1 MRARTVLAGAALLLI
16 AACEPD
22 YSSKGAQPTQV
33 EPMESVTG
41 GADPTSMSGRVKPA
55 DEPNIQH
62 PNADGNAGRP
72 PDGPGAP
79 QGYKDSTGAHADA

>member
-1 MRARTVLAGAALLLI
+1 MRARTVLATAALLLV

-22 YSSKGAQPTQV
+22 YSDKGPEPTQI

-41 GADPTSMSGRVKPA
+41 GADPTSMSGRVKRA

-79 QGYKDSTGAHADA
+79 QAHTDSTGADADA

>member
-1 MRARTVLAGAALLLI
+1 
-16 AACEPD
+16 
-22 YSSKGAQPTQV
+22 
-33 EPMESVTG
+33 VTG
-41 GADPTSMSGRVKPA
+41 GADPTAMSGRVKRP

-79 QGYKDSTGAHADA
+79 AGYRDTSGTSHDSASQHTSE

>member
-1 MRARTVLAGAALLLI
+1 
-16 AACEPD
+16 
-22 YSSKGAQPTQV
+22 
-33 EPMESVTG
+33 
-41 GADPTSMSGRVKPA
+41 MSGRVKRP

-79 QGYKDSTGAHADA
+79 AGYRDTSGTSHDSASQHTSE

>member
-1 MRARTVLAGAALLLI
+1 MRAGTVLACAALILI

-22 YSSKGAQPTQV
+22 YSSTEANPTQI

-62 PNADGNAGRP
+62 PRADGNAGRP

-79 QGYKDSTGAHADA
+79 AGYRDSTGVHADA